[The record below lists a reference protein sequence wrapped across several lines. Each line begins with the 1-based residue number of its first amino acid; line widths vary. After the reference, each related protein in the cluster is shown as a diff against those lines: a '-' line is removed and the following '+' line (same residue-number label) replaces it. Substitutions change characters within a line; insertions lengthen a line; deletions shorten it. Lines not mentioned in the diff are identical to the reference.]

1 MKPED
6 INRAIAEH
14 LGWRCQRHVSDEN
27 KAWATMCWIRP
38 GNEEWQQE
46 QIPNYAEDLNAMHE
60 AEKTL
65 TDEDFEQHYGPFLG
79 AAAHARSRRAL
90 ICATAAQR
98 AEAFVRTIGKWRD
111 A

>member
-1 MKPED
+1 MTPGEMD
-6 INRAIAEH
+6 RAIAEH
-14 LGWRCQRHVSDEN
+14 LGWEFIPCRDDGFGR
-27 KAWATMCWIRP
+27 ATGESWRDPDGDIGP
-38 GNEEWQQE
+38 F
-46 QIPNYAEDLNAMHE
+46 PPDYSTDLDAMHE